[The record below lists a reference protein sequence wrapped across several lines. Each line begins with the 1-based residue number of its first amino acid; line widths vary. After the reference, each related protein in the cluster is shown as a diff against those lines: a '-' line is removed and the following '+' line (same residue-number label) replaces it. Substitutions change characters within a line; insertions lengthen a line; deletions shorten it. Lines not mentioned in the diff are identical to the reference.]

1 MTQWLYVSIFFP
13 EVVKTWLLKGWYK
26 NIHSSPTSD
35 SQTAKNSQMSI
46 NRSMNKWVVGSSYN
60 GRYSALGGWELTFST
75 ASVTLK
81 TGIEQKP
88 DTKEDTPY
96 YAISMGNSKTGKRS
110 PYWNDSGRFCLW
122 MRRGWLGEISWVIGM
137 FYTLMGYRNTY
148 NIDYRS
154 TSICQNSLTSAQ
166 KICTF
171 HCTFQCY
178 L

>member
-60 GRYSALGGWELTFST
+60 GRYSALRGWELIFST
-75 ASVTLK
+75 TSMTLK
-81 TGIEQKP
+81 TDIEQKP

-122 MRRGWLGEISWVIGM
+122 MRRGWLKEPWGKFLGWQEC
-137 FYTLMGYRNTY
+137 
-148 NIDYRS
+148 
-154 TSICQNSLTSAQ
+154 SIP
-166 KICTF
+166 
-171 HCTFQCY
+171 
-178 L
+178 